1 MFNGKAVFIFLCI
14 FLAGGVTGGFVG
26 MRIGCNKTGKK
37 PEPSTQ
43 VQSQPRRPVEEWSR
57 RFQKDFVTK
66 VGITPEQ
73 QTQLDPLIQVAQVE
87 FRQLREHFG
96 QQAADVTERL
106 DGQVMAL
113 LTPEQKTKYE
123 QIIKERQE
131 RLKKME
137 AERAARADRPPK
149 PDGQPSGGKQ
159 PPPPPSAEKLPPP
172 PTTTSTPPPAPVE
185 TPVQAPKTP

>member
-14 FLAGGVTGGFVG
+14 FLAGGVAGGFVG
-26 MRIGCNKTGKK
+26 MRIGCNKTNKK
-37 PEPSTQ
+37 QEPSTQ
-43 VQSQPRRPVEEWSR
+43 TQNQPRRPVEEWSK

-73 QTQLDPLIQVAQVE
+73 QTQLDPLIQAAQVE
-87 FRQLREHFG
+87 FRHLREQFG

-113 LTPEQKTKYE
+113 LTPAQIIKYE
-123 QIIKERQE
+123 LIIKERQE

-137 AERAARADRPPK
+137 AERAARGDRPGR
-149 PDGQPSGGKQ
+149 PDGPPQGDKQ
-159 PPPPPSAEKLPPP
+159 PPAPTTSEKLSPPLP
-172 PTTTSTPPPAPVE
+172 PGTSVPVPTE
-185 TPVQAPKTP
+185 TPAPKTP